1 MLSDKFEEFAKTLFI
16 IDKPMNRWSYFK
28 FNIIWGVFVVL
39 QLYVI
44 FICSKYFL
52 TSSIYSKIIS
62 STLLIS
68 LTIFVLVVSIVL
80 SSKRLWDILGKKKLA
95 IVFAC
100 VIVLVIFP
108 ICRLFYKLK
117 YLKFII
123 SMLLLFIKGK
133 KQASIQH
140 DENKEEN
147 SKEG

>member
-1 MLSDKFEEFAKTLFI
+1 MLSDKLNEFAKTLFI

-28 FNIIWGVFVVL
+28 FNIILGVFVVL

-52 TSSIYSKIIS
+52 PSSIYSKIIS

-80 SSKRLWDILGKKKLA
+80 SSKRLWDILGKKKPA
-95 IVFAC
+95 IICAL
-100 VIVLVIFP
+100 IIGLIIFP
-108 ICRLFYKLK
+108 LSKLYSDFK
-117 YLKFII
+117 IVQFLI
-123 SMLLLFIKGK
+123 SLVLLFTRGK
-133 KQASIQH
+133 KQESIQH
-140 DENKEEN
+140 EENKEEN

>member
-16 IDKPMNRWSYFK
+16 IDKPMSRWSYFQ
-28 FNIIWGVFVVL
+28 FSIILWLFVLL
-39 QLYVI
+39 QLFLF
-44 FICSKYFL
+44 FICQKFFL
-52 TSSIYSKIIS
+52 PGSVYSKIIS
-62 STLLIS
+62 YTILMFSTILE
-68 LTIFVLVVSIVL
+68 LVICIVL
-80 SSKRLWDILGKKKLA
+80 TSKRLWDIFGKKKLA

-133 KQASIQH
+133 KQESIQH
-140 DENKEEN
+140 EENKEEN